1 MLGCMRH
8 TKNTR
13 ATYTIGLCGP
23 AASGKT
29 ALAEAL
35 AAVMSA
41 VVVQVD
47 GYFFTDDA
55 HRELYA
61 RDPRAWERHE
71 HIDWEA
77 CEQVVRALQAG
88 RKVEGRVMDWRTQTT
103 RAVMLAPAP
112 LIIVEGFV
120 LFAHDTMRALCD
132 RTYYLDVSET
142 QGIERMVRREKKD
155 VSTYAREVVYPA
167 YRIHRERFANMA
179 DVVFTEETTI
189 EERVG
194 RVLEDVSLL

>member
-1 MLGCMRH
+1 MTH
-8 TKNTR
+8 IENKH
-13 ATYTIGLCGP
+13 ATHTIGLCGP

-35 AAVMSA
+35 AAATSA

-61 RDPRAWERHE
+61 RDSGAWERQE
-71 HIDWEA
+71 HIDWDA
-77 CEQVVRALQAG
+77 CADAVRALQAG
-88 RKVEGRVMDWRTQTT
+88 REVKGSVMDWRTQTT
-103 RAVMLAPAP
+103 HAVMLAPAP
-112 LIIVEGFV
+112 IIILEGFV

-142 QGIERMVRREKKD
+142 QGVERMVRREKKD
-155 VSTYAREVVYPA
+155 VSMYAKEVVYPA

-179 DVVFTEETTI
+179 DVVFAEEMTTEEC
-189 EERVG
+189 VA